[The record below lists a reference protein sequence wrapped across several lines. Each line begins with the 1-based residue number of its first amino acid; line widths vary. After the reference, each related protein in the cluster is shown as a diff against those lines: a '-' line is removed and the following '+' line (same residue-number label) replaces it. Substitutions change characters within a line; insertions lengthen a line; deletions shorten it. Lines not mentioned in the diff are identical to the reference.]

1 MKRIYD
7 IVFRQFGLLLSITL
21 VAGTTVPAQDRRPN
35 IVFILTDDHRWDAL
49 GYFGNPFARTPELD
63 ALARSG
69 TVFRNAFAS
78 TPICS
83 ASRASLLSGQPERRH
98 RYSFQSDA
106 VLDAYMDSA
115 YPALLRRSGYR
126 TAAFG
131 KLGVKYA
138 RLDTLFD
145 VHDDYDRN
153 NSYNDRRGYFYKT
166 LQGDTVHLT
175 RFTGQQGVDF
185 IRRQAAGQPFCLQL
199 NFSAPHAH
207 DGAADQYFWQT
218 AYDTLFQR
226 MTVPAPPLSDN
237 AFFDELPE
245 AVRNGFSRLRWTW
258 RFDEPAKYQRM
269 VKGYYRMIAEVDA
282 EVGRIRAALREK
294 GLDRNT
300 IVVFLSDNGYFLGER
315 QLADKWLMYEPSVRV
330 PLIVMDPR
338 QRRHG
343 DVDAMALNTDVP
355 ATLLDIAGVRRPS
368 SWPGRSLLP
377 LVGNSP
383 GATGHDTLLLEH
395 LWVFDAIPASEGL
408 RTARTKYF
416 RYVDD
421 RSLEYLYDLSK
432 DPDERHNLARDPRY
446 LEPLTAMRTALDRRT
461 LAYRDAQGQGPTA
474 LSVQLDRLPEGA
486 VAQTP
491 QPIFQWTLPP
501 TTGKQRGYQILVASS
516 REALDENR
524 GDCWDTRQVRSGQ
537 TQEVGYMG
545 RPLQRGRTYHW
556 KVRIWDA
563 ANRTRDYS
571 EAASFRVE

>member
-1 MKRIYD
+1 
-7 IVFRQFGLLLSITL
+7 LLPLAALAASTL
-21 VAGTTVPAQDRRPN
+21 QAQDRRPN

-49 GYFGNPFARTPELD
+49 GYYGNPFARTPEID
-63 ALARSG
+63 ALARAG

-106 VLDAYMDSA
+106 VLDTYMDSA
-115 YPALLRRSGYR
+115 YPALLRRNGYR

-145 VHDDYDRN
+145 EHDDYDRN
-153 NSYNDRRGYFYKT
+153 NAFNDRRGYFYKT

-175 RFTGQQGVDF
+175 RYTGQQGVDF

-207 DGAADQYFWQT
+207 DGASDQYFWQP
-218 AYDTLFQR
+218 AYDSLFQR
-226 MTVPAPPLSDN
+226 MTVPAPPLSDD
-237 AFFDELPE
+237 AFFRELPE

-258 RFDEPAKYQRM
+258 RFDEPDKYQRM

-282 EVGRIRAALREK
+282 EVGRLRNALREK

-300 IVVFLSDNGYFLGER
+300 VVVFLSDNGYFLGER

-355 ATLLDIAGVRRPS
+355 ATLLDIAGVRRPT

-377 LVGNSP
+377 LVRHSP
-383 GATGHDTLLLEH
+383 GAAGHDTLLLEH
-395 LWVFDAIPASEGL
+395 LWAFDAIPASEGL
-408 RTARTKYF
+408 RTADWKYF

-421 RSLEYLYDLSK
+421 RSLEYLYDLTR
-432 DPDERHNLARDPRY
+432 DPQERHNLARDERHLPR
-446 LEPLTAMRTALDRRT
+446 LAAMRAALERRST
-461 LAYRDAQGQGPTA
+461 HMRDTYGEGPTA

-486 VAQTP
+486 VSQTP
-491 QPIFQWTLPP
+491 QPIFQWTPP
-501 TTGKQRGYQILVASS
+501 ATAGRQRGYQLLVASS
-516 REALDENR
+516 RQGLDENR
-524 GDCWDTRQVRSGQ
+524 GDCWDTRQVRSAQ
-537 TQEVGYMG
+537 TQQVGYIG

-571 EAASFRVE
+571 EASAFTVE